1 MLNFAILGAGSI
13 ARVMATTINKMNS
26 SGNNIVKLAAVASRS
41 LDKSKQFA
49 SEFNIEK
56 AYGSYDE
63 LYNDPSID
71 IVYIATPHN
80 FHYEQCK
87 SCLQHKKNVLC
98 EKPFTVN
105 AKQAKELLDMAA
117 EKKVF
122 ITEGIWTRYQPMR
135 RIIDEEIKSGIIGK
149 PMMVTANLSYNMTQK
164 ERLLKP
170 ELAGGALLD
179 VGIYALNFANMI
191 LGDPDEVDSSCIKNA
206 AGVDMSNSVTF
217 TYKDTAK
224 MAVLCSSALC
234 VSDRFGMI
242 HGSEGFIM
250 VENINNPQSL
260 KIFDNAYNLIKE
272 INAPEQLTGFEFEV
286 EEVAK
291 AIKNGEIQCS
301 SMPHERILYMMNLM
315 DSIRAQMGIKYPF
328 E

>member
-71 IVYIATPHN
+71 IIYIATPHN

-87 SCLQHKKNVLC
+87 SCIQHKKNVLC

-105 AKQAKELLDMAA
+105 AKQAKALLDMAA

-272 INAPEQLTGFEFEV
+272 INAPEQLTGFEYEV

>member
-41 LDKSKQFA
+41 LDKSKLFA

-71 IVYIATPHN
+71 LVYIATPHN

-87 SCLQHKKNVLC
+87 SCLQHRKNVLC

-105 AKQAKELLDMAA
+105 AKQAKELLDIAA

-135 RIIDEEIKSGIIGK
+135 RIIDEEIKSGIIGY
-149 PMMVTANLSYNMTQK
+149 PMMVTANLGYNMTSK

-234 VSDRFGMI
+234 VSDRYGMI

-260 KIFDNAYNLIKE
+260 KVFDKAYNLIKE
-272 INAPEQLTGFEFEV
+272 INAPEQLTGFEYEV
-286 EEVAK
+286 EEAAK

-301 SMPHERILYMMNLM
+301 SMSHEKILYMMNLM

>member
-71 IVYIATPHN
+71 LVYIATPHN

-105 AKQAKELLDMAA
+105 AKQAKELLDLAA
-117 EKKVF
+117 EKKLF

-149 PMMVTANLSYNMTQK
+149 PMMVTANLSYNMTRK
-164 ERLLKP
+164 ERLLKT

-179 VGIYALNFANMI
+179 VGIYALNFANMV

-206 AGVDMSNSVTF
+206 SGVDMSNSVTF

-260 KIFDNAYNLIKE
+260 KVFDKAYNLIKE
-272 INAPEQLTGFEFEV
+272 IKAPEQLTGFEYEV
-286 EEVAK
+286 EESAK

-301 SMPHERILYMMNLM
+301 SMPHEKILYMMNLM

>member
-87 SCLQHKKNVLC
+87 SCLQHNKNVLC

-149 PMMVTANLSYNMTQK
+149 PMMVTANLSYNMTRK

-272 INAPEQLTGFEFEV
+272 INAPEQLTGFEYEV

>member
-105 AKQAKELLDMAA
+105 AKQAKELLDLAA

-149 PMMVTANLSYNMTQK
+149 PMMVTANLSYNMTRK

-272 INAPEQLTGFEFEV
+272 INAPEQLTGFEYEV

>member
-13 ARVMATTINKMNS
+13 ARVMATTINKMNT
-26 SGNNIVKLAAVASRS
+26 SGSNIVRLAAVASRS

-63 LYNDPSID
+63 LYNDPDID
-71 IVYIATPHN
+71 LVYIATPHN

-87 SCLQHKKNVLC
+87 SCLEHSKNVLC

-105 AKQAKELLDMAA
+105 AKQAKELL
-117 EKKVF
+117 ELSENKKVF

-135 RIIDEEIKSGIIGK
+135 RIIDEEIKSGIIGQ
-149 PMMVTANLSYNMTQK
+149 PMMVTANLSYNMTKK

-234 VSDRFGMI
+234 VSDRYGMI
-242 HGSEGFIM
+242 HGSDGFIM

-260 KIFDNAYNLIKE
+260 KVFDKEYKLIKE
-272 INAPEQLTGFEFEV
+272 IKAPDQLTGFEYEV
-286 EEVAK
+286 EEACN
-291 AIKNGEIQCS
+291 AINNGEIQCK
-301 SMPHERILYMMNLM
+301 SMSHERILYMMNLM